1 MQEIFSSSLLYFALQ
16 LVQML
21 LIDND
26 RRMRFFEKT
35 CSRQIGLTH
44 EAHLPHITR
53 IFLPKF
59 ALVTNY
65 FNLL

>member
-26 RRMRFFEKT
+26 KLMHFLEKT
-35 CSRQIGLTH
+35 CSRQTGLTH
-44 EAHLPHITR
+44 EAHLPQITR

-65 FNLL
+65 YNLL

>member
-26 RRMRFFEKT
+26 KRMHFFEKT
-35 CSRQIGLTH
+35 CSWQIGLTH
-44 EAHLPHITR
+44 EAYLLLIAQ

-65 FNLL
+65 YNLL